1 MIKGHV
7 CIDLHNHNSG
17 FTERIE
23 KDNMV
28 TNAIQQC
35 LIPLGMSSDSYIP
48 ERMSASQN
56 EVFSKSYSS
65 LLFPLCKV
73 GLGGLMLFDG
83 KLREDKNNVQFPTDV
98 HLVGFGGS
106 GVNTS
111 SPTKGSL
118 NYTDTKYSDDGRS
131 STRVWDFATNQANGK
146 IASLSLTHEIEG
158 SRGPIN
164 HMINAIQFPQNYI
177 PIKYDKTSHTLY
189 LLAYTGTTYNGKDWG
204 DGKRSWNFDLY
215 AQYNHLE
222 TITINQDYRRILNS
236 RLNKVASWT
245 IDSLGTNY
253 QPEQDGYNHS
263 MFIIKDKVYFVYT
276 NATSYRNSYKLIILS
291 ASIDDIVRS
300 KNNTVWACSEIVP
313 SNDTNGYGP
322 FTNNLVTNE
331 AIYILSYNNGN
342 YNKWYRITYDMLKGG
357 TSELLSSIP
366 TEDLWTKYSVWTPG
380 VMNNNCRFDAKDN
393 YYIVYDDGTTV
404 NLGNDS
410 NTPNLNGFDV
420 SCATYLDDGS
430 IFGIS
435 TNPRN
440 DQGGTIGIMDN
451 YLGTICNLD
460 EPITKTESTSMKVTY
475 TLSAV

>member
-35 LIPLGMSSDSYIP
+35 LVNLGMRSDSYTP

-56 EVFSKSYSS
+56 EVFQDSYNSP
-65 LLFPLCKV
+65 LFPLCKV

-83 KLREDKNNVQFPTDV
+83 KLTEDKNNVQFPTDV

-106 GVNTS
+106 GINTA

-146 IASLSLTHEIEG
+146 IASLSLTHEIVG
-158 SRGPIN
+158 SRGPFP
-164 HMINAIQFPQNYI
+164 HMLGGTEFPTGKI
-177 PIKYDKTSHTLY
+177 PIKYDKANHILY
-189 LLAYTGTTYNGKDWG
+189 VLAYEGTTYHNDS
-204 DGKRSWNFDLY
+204 GKRSWDFSLY
-215 AQYNHLE
+215 TQYNHLE
-222 TITINQDYRRILNS
+222 TITINQDYRGIINS

-245 IDSLGTNY
+245 VDSINNNWGRDIG
-253 QPEQDGYNHS
+253 PRG
-263 MFIIKDKVYFVYT
+263 MFIIKDKFYFIYT
-276 NATSYRNSYKLIILS
+276 NDYSTYTNYNIVILS

-300 KNNTVWACSEIVP
+300 KNNTAWTCSEFKP
-313 SNDTNGYGP
+313 RNGLGNLRNTLATND
-322 FTNNLVTNE
+322 
-331 AIYILSYNNGN
+331 AIYVEAVGGEER
-342 YNKWYRITYDMLKGG
+342 YRITYDMIKVN
-357 TSELLSSIP
+357 TSIP
-366 TEDLWTKYSVWTPG
+366 QLSGIPTNDLWTKYSTWYSG
-380 VMNNNCRFDAKDN
+380 VINNCHFEEKDNN

-404 NLGNDS
+404 NIGNSS
-410 NTPNLNGFDV
+410 NTPNLSSNGV
-420 SCATYLDDGS
+420 STITYLDKES
-430 IFGIS
+430 TLGIITHPS
-435 TNPRN
+435 N
-440 DQGGTIGIMDN
+440 DKSYIGEIDN
-451 YLGTICNLD
+451 YLGTICNLS

>member
-35 LIPLGMSSDSYIP
+35 LVNLGMCSSGYTP
-48 ERMSASQN
+48 ERMSVSQN
-56 EVFSKSYSS
+56 EVFDYGYTYNSP
-65 LLFPLCKV
+65 LFPLCKV

-83 KLREDKNNVQFPTDV
+83 KLTEDKNNVQFPTDV

-106 GVNTS
+106 GINTA

-146 IASLSLTHEIEG
+146 IASLSLTHEIVG
-158 SRGPIN
+158 SRGPLI
-164 HMINAIQFPQNYI
+164 HMIHGTQFPENKI
-177 PIKYDKTSHTLY
+177 PIKYDKANHILY
-189 LLAYTGTTYNGKDWG
+189 VLAYEGTTYHD
-204 DGKRSWNFDLY
+204 DSHKRSWNFSLY

-222 TITINQDYRRILNS
+222 TITINQDYRSIINS

-245 IDSLGTNY
+245 VDSLNDNNNDNASYSYALRTR
-253 QPEQDGYNHS
+253 S
-263 MFIIKDKVYFVYT
+263 MFIIKDKVYFIYT
-276 NATSYRNSYKLIILS
+276 NSFSYNGPQYKLIILS

-300 KNNTVWACSEIVP
+300 KNNTAWTCSEFNILEGFE
-313 SNDTNGYGP
+313 DTAY
-322 FTNNLVTNE
+322 TIATKD
-331 AIYILSYNNGN
+331 AIYVRSYSGT
-342 YNKWYRITYDMLKGG
+342 YYRITYDMIKAN
-357 TSELLSSIP
+357 TSIP
-366 TEDLWTKYSVWTPG
+366 QLSGIPANDLWTKYSTSNPG
-380 VMNNNCRFDAKDN
+380 VINNCHFEEEGGN
-393 YYIVYDDGTTV
+393 YYIYYGDGTVV
-404 NLGNDS
+404 NIGNSS
-410 NTPNLNGFDV
+410 NTPNLQGNNGC
-420 SCATYLDDGS
+420 SITYLDNE
-430 IFGIS
+430 S
-435 TNPRN
+435 TL
-440 DQGGTIGIMDN
+440 GIMTIPSSNVGYIGVMAN
-451 YLGTICNLD
+451 YLGTICNLS

>member
-35 LIPLGMSSDSYIP
+35 LVNLGMSSDNYTP

-56 EVFSKSYSS
+56 SVFDVANYSYNSP
-65 LLFPLCKV
+65 LFPLCKV

-83 KLREDKNNVQFPTDV
+83 KLTEDKNNVQFPTDV

-106 GVNTS
+106 GINTA

-146 IASLSLTHEIEG
+146 IASLSLTHEVVG
-158 SRGPIN
+158 SRGPF
-164 HMINAIQFPQNYI
+164 IQMLHSKPFSENQI
-177 PIKYDKTSHTLY
+177 PIKYDKANHILY
-189 LLAYTGTTYNGKDWG
+189 VLVYEGTTYHNDSH
-204 DGKRSWNFDLY
+204 KRSWNFSLY
-215 AQYNHLE
+215 TQYNHLE
-222 TITINQDYRRILNS
+222 TITINQDYRSIINS

-245 IDSLGTNY
+245 VDSINNN
-253 QPEQDGYNHS
+253 PEGDYGITS
-263 MFIIKDKVYFVYT
+263 VMFIIKDKVYLIYT
-276 NATSYRNSYKLIILS
+276 NYNYTSYKDCTLVILS

-300 KNNTVWACSEIVP
+300 KNNTAWTCSEFNLLNGVYYVANTIAT
-313 SNDTNGYGP
+313 ND
-322 FTNNLVTNE
+322 
-331 AIYILSYNNGN
+331 AIYVEANHNNEEEK
-342 YNKWYRITYDMLKGG
+342 YYRITYDMIKVN
-357 TSELLSSIP
+357 TSIP
-366 TEDLWTKYSVWTPG
+366 QLSGIPINDLWTKYSTWNSCVI
-380 VMNNNCRFDAKDN
+380 NNCHFEVKDNN
-393 YYIVYDDGTTV
+393 YYICYDDGTVV
-404 NLGNDS
+404 NIGNSS
-410 NTPNLNGFDV
+410 NTPNLGTYDR
-420 SCATYLDDGS
+420 AHITYLDNESTLGILTYSKGS
-430 IFGIS
+430 VGA
-435 TNPRN
+435 
-440 DQGGTIGIMDN
+440 IGEIDN
-451 YLGTICNLD
+451 YLGTICNLS

>member
-35 LIPLGMSSDSYIP
+35 LVNLGMSSSGYTP
-48 ERMSASQN
+48 ERMSVSQN
-56 EVFSKSYSS
+56 SVFDTSYNSP
-65 LLFPLCKV
+65 LFPLCKV

-83 KLREDKNNVQFPTDV
+83 KLTEDKNNVQFPTDV

-106 GVNTS
+106 GINTA

-146 IASLSLTHEIEG
+146 IASLSLTHEIVG
-158 SRGPIN
+158 SRGPFP
-164 HMINAIQFPQNYI
+164 HMIGGAQFPADRI
-177 PIKYDKTSHTLY
+177 PIKYDKANHILY
-189 LLAYTGTTYNGKDWG
+189 LLAYNGTTYHKDS
-204 DGKRSWNFDLY
+204 GKRSWNFSLY
-215 AQYNHLE
+215 TQYNHLE
-222 TITINQDYRRILNS
+222 TITINQDYRSIITS

-245 IDSLGTNY
+245 VDSIHNNWEHDYGLRV
-253 QPEQDGYNHS
+253 
-263 MFIIKDKVYFVYT
+263 MFIIKDKVYFIYT
-276 NATSYRNSYKLIILS
+276 NTNYYNTGDNYNIIILS

-300 KNNTVWACSEIVP
+300 KNNTAWTCSEFKPLNGLGVLGNTLAT
-313 SNDTNGYGP
+313 ND
-322 FTNNLVTNE
+322 
-331 AIYILSYNNGN
+331 AIYVEAYYNGEK
-342 YNKWYRITYDMLKGG
+342 YYRITYDMIKVN
-357 TSELLSSIP
+357 TSIP
-366 TEDLWTKYSVWTPG
+366 QLSGIPVNDLWTKYSTWDSSVI
-380 VMNNNCRFDAKDN
+380 NNCHFEEKDNN

-404 NLGNDS
+404 NIGNSS
-410 NTPNLNGFDV
+410 NTPNLDIV
-420 SCATYLDDGS
+420 SKAHITYLDNES
-430 IFGIS
+430 TLGIL
-435 TNPRN
+435 TKN
-440 DQGGTIGIMDN
+440 DVVGAIGEIDN
-451 YLGTICNLD
+451 YLGTICNLS

>member
-35 LIPLGMSSDSYIP
+35 LVNLGMRSDGYTP
-48 ERMSASQN
+48 ERMSVSQN
-56 EVFSKSYSS
+56 EVFREGYNSP
-65 LLFPLCKV
+65 LFPLCKV

-83 KLREDKNNVQFPTDV
+83 KLTEDKNNVQFPTDV

-106 GVNTS
+106 GINTA

-146 IASLSLTHEIEG
+146 IASLSLTHEIVG
-158 SRGPIN
+158 SRGPSP
-164 HMINAIQFPQNYI
+164 HMIGGREFSEKQI
-177 PIKYDKTSHTLY
+177 PIKYDKANHILY
-189 LLAYTGTTYNGKDWG
+189 VLAYEGTTYHNDS
-204 DGKRSWNFDLY
+204 GKRSWNFGLY
-215 AQYNHLE
+215 TQYNHLE
-222 TITINQDYRRILNS
+222 TITINQDYRSIINS

-245 IDSLGTNY
+245 VDSINNNSWLNN
-253 QPEQDGYNHS
+253 ERRV
-263 MFIIKDKVYFVYT
+263 MFIIKDKVYFMYT
-276 NATSYRNSYKLIILS
+276 NDYSTSGNYNIIILS

-300 KNNTVWACSEIVP
+300 KNNTAWTCSEFYP
-313 SNDTNGYGP
+313 LNGLGDLH
-322 FTNNLVTNE
+322 NVLVTND
-331 AIYILSYNNGN
+331 AIYVEAYPGR
-342 YNKWYRITYDMLKGG
+342 KHYRITYDMIKVN
-357 TSELLSSIP
+357 TSIPQLSSIP
-366 TEDLWTKYSVWTPG
+366 TDDLWTKYSTWCPSVI
-380 VMNNNCRFDAKDN
+380 NNCHFEKKDNN

-404 NLGNDS
+404 NIGNSS
-410 NTPNLNGFDV
+410 NTPNLTID
-420 SCATYLDDGS
+420 STSTTITYLDKES
-430 IFGIS
+430 TLGIIIQPYNAES
-435 TNPRN
+435 YNIKSY
-440 DQGGTIGIMDN
+440 IGAIDN
-451 YLGTICNLD
+451 YLGTICNLS

>member
-35 LIPLGMSSDSYIP
+35 LVNLGMSSDNYTP
-48 ERMSASQN
+48 ERMSADQN
-56 EVFSKSYSS
+56 DVFDRSYNSP
-65 LLFPLCKV
+65 LFPLCKV

-83 KLREDKNNVQFPTDV
+83 KLTEDKNNVQFPTNV

-146 IASLSLTHEIEG
+146 IASLSLTHEIVG
-158 SRGPIN
+158 SRGPYI
-164 HMINAIQFPQNYI
+164 HTIHGTRFPQNHI
-177 PIKYDKTSHTLY
+177 PIKYDKANHILY
-189 LLAYTGTTYNGKDWG
+189 VLAYKGSTYHHDSH
-204 DGKRSWNFDLY
+204 KRSWNFSLY
-215 AQYNHLE
+215 TQYNHLE
-222 TITINQDYRRILNS
+222 TITINQDYRSIINS

-245 IDSLGTNY
+245 VDSLSNYMDNYGFDIDSTY
-253 QPEQDGYNHS
+253 V
-263 MFIIKDKVYFVYT
+263 MFIIKDKVYFICTAGRFTY
-276 NATSYRNSYKLIILS
+276 NNYKLTILS

-300 KNNTVWACSEIVP
+300 KNNTVWTCSEFGVTDGYN
-313 SNDTNGYGP
+313 SMFDTI
-322 FTNNLVTNE
+322 VTND
-331 AIYILSYNNGN
+331 AIYVESYQKT
-342 YNKWYRITYDMLKGG
+342 YYRITYDMIKSN
-357 TSELLSSIP
+357 TSPQLSGIP
-366 TEDLWTKYSVWTPG
+366 LNDIWTKYSTQAPG
-380 VMNNNCRFDAKDN
+380 VVNNCHFDKKDNN
-393 YYIVYDDGTTV
+393 YYIVYDDGTVV
-404 NLGNDS
+404 NIGNSS
-410 NTPNLNGFDV
+410 NTPNLTSNGR
-420 SCATYLDDGS
+420 CCITYLDNES
-430 IFGIS
+430 TLGIITYPS
-435 TNPRN
+435 TN
-440 DQGGTIGIMDN
+440 DGGYIGEIDN
-451 YLGTICNLD
+451 YLGTICNLS